1 MKRLLAS
8 VVIAVPVAWVVT
20 GFADHSGRSVNGIAM
35 CLFSPGIAL
44 MLDSHSSLRYGDTW
58 TLGELGF
65 TILAVNIAY
74 YAALSYGVL
83 TIRSAFR
90 NSSVAARNRSELP
103 QRNG

>member
-8 VVIAVPVAWVVT
+8 VLIAVPVAWVVT
-20 GFADHSGRSVNGIAM
+20 GFADHSGWSMKGIAM

-44 MLDSHSSLRYGDTW
+44 MIDSHSSLRYGDTW
-58 TLGELGF
+58 TLGELGV
-65 TILAVNIAY
+65 TILTVNIAY

-83 TIRSAFR
+83 TVRSAFR
-90 NSSVAARNRSELP
+90 NSAVATGNRSELP

>member
-20 GFADHSGRSVNGIAM
+20 GFTDHSGWSANGIAM

-44 MLDSHSSLRYGDTW
+44 MLSSHSVLWHADTW
-58 TLGELGF
+58 TLGELGV
-65 TILAVNIAY
+65 TLLAVNVAY
-74 YAALSYGVL
+74 YAALCYGVL